1 VGKCGGGGLSFLAA
15 LETGVAPPP
24 LLSPF

>member
-24 LLSPF
+24 HFSPF